1 LYLRPR
7 PEKRIRVRPKVVS
20 TEECMRLFPA
30 MGGLK
35 IPARTAAVCAA
46 FVVLWALACPAQQNA
61 PESATPDLTI
71 DLPAPGPKPAPAKPV
86 PARPA
91 PAKPAPAKPEEPAA
105 APNQPDGSGAD
116 VTIVGGEAGGAL
128 ETPAPEPGLPKP
140 PAKRARKIVP
150 AAAPVPEPAPGAQRT
165 PTPLDAAPAP
175 VPAAPEPAQAAPQQ
189 DKIPTPYDQIQT
201 PVPAAPA
208 QVRPKVPAAPAL
220 AAPTPAAPVQA
231 KSQAPSA
238 APAKPAPKDRPVR
251 AEDARPAAQRR
262 LGEMTVG
269 ALLPLTGKNQ
279 ARGQAAQ
286 AALELAKQD
295 IGDYFAKVNAAGG
308 FAIQI
313 EDTQSDPKIALERLK
328 GLLVRG
334 IRVVIGPDFDE
345 EIAEVRDFAKANGML
360 LLSPGSAGPFLTK
373 KEGELYRFAP
383 MNTHQSEAVAG
394 LAAQEG
400 VDALVPIWE
409 GDLYGDELVVHLK
422 AHFRNMGGTVLA
434 GVRYR
439 LGAGQFASYLADL
452 KAQIGQAQKQFKKI
466 AVYYAGREGI
476 AEILKEAAPLG
487 LTAYHWYGCD
497 ATALSPEMT
506 REEAGAE
513 LAQGAR
519 LVSPRYGETE
529 TDAYAALEKRIQ
541 DKTKE
546 FPAPEC
552 VVAYDIAWLV
562 AINALACG
570 GLENFDAF
578 RAALPATA
586 ERFHGVSGWM
596 ALDDNGDRREDWGY
610 DFWMIKKDKDRY
622 YWEKFARYQ
631 FQPGGTKQ
639 FYINNPE

>member
-1 LYLRPR
+1 
-7 PEKRIRVRPKVVS
+7 
-20 TEECMRLFPA
+20 MRLFSA
-30 MGGLK
+30 TSGLK
-35 IPARTAAVCAA
+35 IPARTVAAICAA
-46 FVVLWALACPAQQNA
+46 FVVLWALKCPAQENA
-61 PESATPDLTI
+61 PESAAPDLTI
-71 DLPAPGPKPAPAKPV
+71 NLPAPESK
-86 PARPA
+86 PA
-91 PAKPAPAKPEEPAA
+91 PAKPAPVKSARPAA
-105 APNQPDGSGAD
+105 AKSQPGGSGGD
-116 VTIVGGEAGGAL
+116 VTIVGGEASGAADTSVP
-128 ETPAPEPGLPKP
+128 ETVAPKPSPKPARRVVPAVPGKPAAEPAPEPL
-140 PAKRARKIVP
+140 A
-150 AAAPVPEPAPGAQRT
+150 GADRV
-165 PTPLDAAPAP
+165 PTPLDAAPTPVPTPVPVP
-175 VPAAPEPAQAAPQQ
+175 VPAMPETVREPALSPPQT
-189 DKIPTPYDQIQT
+189 DKTPMPFDQV
-201 PVPAAPA
+201 PVPAPA
-208 QVRPKVPAAPAL
+208 
-220 AAPTPAAPVQA
+220 PAAPVQV
-231 KSQAPSA
+231 KPQAPA
-238 APAKPAPKDRPVR
+238 APVQVKPQTQVVTPAPSKPGPKGKQART
-251 AEDARPAAQRR
+251 EEARPMASRR
-262 LGEMTVG
+262 IGEMTVG
-269 ALLPLTGKNQ
+269 ALFPLTGNNQ

-295 IGDYFAKVNAAGG
+295 IGDYFAKVNVAGG
-308 FAIQI
+308 LTIQI

-334 IRVVIGPDFDE
+334 IRVVIGPDFDD
-345 EIAEVRDFAKANGML
+345 EIAEVREFAKANGML

-400 VDALVPIWE
+400 VDALVPLWE

-439 LGAGQFASYLADL
+439 LGATQFAGYLADL
-452 KAQIGQAQKQFKKI
+452 KAQIGQAQKQYKKI
-466 AVYYAGREGI
+466 AIYYAGHEGI
-476 AEILKEAAPLG
+476 AEILKEAGPLG

-506 REEAGAE
+506 REEASAE
-513 LAQGAR
+513 LAQTAR

-529 TDAYAALEKRIQ
+529 TDTYGALEKRIQ

-562 AINALACG
+562 AMTGLACG
-570 GLENFDAF
+570 GMDNFEAF

-610 DFWMIKKDKDRY
+610 DFWMIKKDKGKY

-639 FYINNPE
+639 FFINNPE